1 MNLRLRDLAG
11 RRVVVWG
18 FGEEGRAAVRL
29 LRARAATASLAVVVD
44 ASTTPFRMEDV
55 PVLTGTDADAAL
67 ARAEI
72 VVKSPGVS
80 PYAERFRTS
89 TAHAEVTGGTA
100 LWFAETG
107 GARTIAVT
115 GSKGKSTTTSLV
127 AHLLAALGE
136 DVVLAGNVGRALL
149 DVLDAELGDKPTP
162 NRRYA
167 LELSSFQAAEARDSP
182 EVGVLTAL
190 FPEHLDWHGSVERY
204 YDDKC
209 NLFGHRGDAAVAVN
223 ADNPDAALRLD
234 SIRGARPYGISGEIH
249 VRGTTIV
256 GRDGDA
262 LIDLAG
268 SALRGRHN
276 AVNLAGALAAI
287 EAAGFDI
294 HARAD
299 ELQAAVSTF
308 LPLAHRLEPIGEVG
322 GRLVIDDGLST
333 APQAAVAALAA
344 FDDRPVGII
353 VGGHDRGL
361 DYTPLA
367 AALAARR
374 APTWV
379 LGVPDSGERV
389 VPQIAIAVA
398 RAGNESVRVEAFDD
412 FDLAVEAALR
422 LVPEGG
428 VILLSPAAPS
438 FGRFTNYADRSA
450 HFRRLVGLQ

>member
-18 FGEEGRAAVRL
+18 FGEEGRAAVRV
-29 LRARAATASLAVVVD
+29 LRAHASTASLTVVVD
-44 ASTTPFRMEDV
+44 AGTSPIIMDDV
-55 PVLTGTDADAAL
+55 PVLTGTDADGAL

-80 PYAERFRTS
+80 PYTERFRTS

-100 LWFAETG
+100 LWLAETG

-136 DVVLAGNVGRALL
+136 DVVLAGNVGRPLL
-149 DVLDAELGDKPTP
+149 DVLEAELRDGPTP
-162 NRRYA
+162 SRRYA
-167 LELSSFQAAEARDSP
+167 VELSSFQAAEARDSP

-209 NLFGHRGDAAVAVN
+209 NLFGHRGDATVAVN

-234 SIRGARPYGISGEIH
+234 SIHGARPYGIPGEIH
-249 VRGTTIV
+249 VRGTTIA
-256 GRDGDA
+256 GRDGEA

-276 AVNLAGALAAI
+276 AVNLAGALAGI

-294 HARAD
+294 HSRAD

-308 LPLAHRLEPIGEVG
+308 LPLAHRLEPIGTVG

-361 DYTPLA
+361 DYAPLA
-367 AALAARR
+367 AALAERR

-379 LGVPDSGERV
+379 LGVPESGERV
-389 VPQIAIAVA
+389 VPQIATAVA
-398 RAGNESVRVEAFDD
+398 KAGNESVRVDAFDD
-412 FDLAVEAALR
+412 FDLAVAAALR

-450 HFRRLVGLQ
+450 HFRRLVGLP

>member
-1 MNLRLRDLAG
+1 MNLRLRDLTG
-11 RRVVVWG
+11 RHVVVWG
-18 FGEEGRAAVRL
+18 FGEEGRAAVRVL
-29 LRARAATASLAVVVD
+29 HAHATTASLTVVVD
-44 ASTTPFRMEDV
+44 TGTTPITMDDV
-55 PVLTGTDADAAL
+55 PVLTGTDADGAL

-80 PYAERFRTS
+80 PYTERFRAS

-100 LWFAETG
+100 LWLAETG

-136 DVVLAGNVGRALL
+136 DVVLAGNVGRPLL
-149 DVLDAELGDKPTP
+149 DVLEAELRDGPTP
-162 NRRYA
+162 SRRYA
-167 LELSSFQAAEARDSP
+167 LELSSFQAAEARNSP

-209 NLFGHRGDAAVAVN
+209 NLFGHRGDATVAVN
-223 ADNPDAALRLD
+223 ADNPDAASRLD
-234 SIRGARPYGISGEIH
+234 SIHGARPYGIRGEIH
-249 VRGTTIV
+249 VRGTTIA
-256 GRDGDA
+256 GRDGDV

-276 AVNLAGALAAI
+276 AVNLAGALTAI

-294 HARAD
+294 QSRAD

-308 LPLAHRLEPIGEVG
+308 LPLAHRLEPIGTVG

-344 FDDRPVGII
+344 FDDRPVAII

-361 DYTPLA
+361 DYAPLA

-389 VPQIAIAVA
+389 VPQIATAVA
-398 RAGNESVRVEAFDD
+398 KAGNESVRVDAFDD
-412 FDLAVEAALR
+412 LDRKSTR
-422 LVPEGG
+422 LNSSHV
-428 VILLSPAAPS
+428 VTSRMPS
-438 FGRFTNYADRSA
+438 SA
-450 HFRRLVGLQ
+450 